1 MRIERGDLADAGMVR
16 ACHEVYDAAL
26 RADKAEG
33 PWLTAGPFSGW
44 LSVGWMGDPREV
56 WLVTDQAAG
65 GGAAAGGGGAR
76 EGGRFTG
83 AVAGWY
89 RLELPDRENLD
100 RAQLDLMVH
109 PDRRRRGL
117 GRMLLQ
123 HAATRAA
130 AHGRSVLSGAAQHGS
145 APEIWDAQ
153 RAR

>member
-1 MRIERGDLADAGMVR
+1 MGDL
-16 ACHEVYDAAL
+16 
-26 RADKAEG
+26 
-33 PWLTAGPFSGW
+33 
-44 LSVGWMGDPREV
+44 REV

-123 HAATRAA
+123 HAAARAA
-130 AHGRSVLSGAAQHGS
+130 AHTRSVPRRRYGTRSGS
-145 APEIWDAQ
+145 ASASIIFC
-153 RAR
+153 RASECGTTRWPRDMTPAASWRP